1 MLYFISMTNND
12 ILRQLRYIF
21 NIADQGMIDLFAL
34 AQINVSHMQLIDWLK
49 KEGTPATKQLT
60 DQQLA
65 SFLNGFI
72 VSRRG
77 SKEGNIPAPEIE
89 LTNNHILRKLKIA
102 LSLQDTDMLEILS
115 IAGFNLSKH
124 ELSAFFRNP
133 SQPQYRLCNQQVL
146 RNFLHGLQIKF
157 RPE

>member
-1 MLYFISMTNND
+1 MTNND

-21 NIADQGMIDLFAL
+21 NISDQGMVDLFAMTQIEVSR
-34 AQINVSHMQLIDWLK
+34 AQITDWLK
-49 KEGTPATKQLT
+49 KEDVAATMQLS
-60 DQQLA
+60 DLQLA
-65 SFLNGFI
+65 SFLNGLI
-72 VSRRG
+72 ISRRG
-77 SKEGNIPAPEIE
+77 TKDGQIPAPEKV

-115 IAGFNLSKH
+115 MAGFTLSKH

-133 SQPQYRLCNQQVL
+133 AQLQYRQCNQQVL